1 MPGTR
6 RKRWASITCR
16 CGREALPELPR
27 KFDTGGQVALH
38 ELRCARAALAVD
50 ERPAARSAEV
60 AEAAAENTPGTGTG
74 WRFGAERSCRRSV
87 AHEGAVGEMKDGADE
102 IASQLAEAYVRLD
115 RALDA
120 QAAAQRRVDRCR
132 ERIRQ
137 LRNGAAVK
145 APAGDRDI
153 AALMAATISVSEAA
167 VRAGKSPDT
176 IVRWCIQHGIGAKV
190 GFRWRVF
197 PDRLRTFLKK
207 S

>member
-1 MPGTR
+1 
-6 RKRWASITCR
+6 
-16 CGREALPELPR
+16 
-27 KFDTGGQVALH
+27 
-38 ELRCARAALAVD
+38 
-50 ERPAARSAEV
+50 
-60 AEAAAENTPGTGTG
+60 
-74 WRFGAERSCRRSV
+74 
-87 AHEGAVGEMKDGADE
+87 MKDGADDRDR
-102 IASQLAEAYVRLD
+102 QLADEYVRLD

-120 QAAAQRRVDRCR
+120 HAATGRRVERCR

-137 LRNGAAVK
+137 LRNGAAPAGAK
-145 APAGDRDI
+145 APAGDCDI